1 MPTNLYI
8 LNRYDGC
15 GYDEIRR
22 LIIRATSEG
31 EAREIA
37 QSNGLDECVTYSKV
51 DGRFMHRI
59 PIPFWT
65 DSTKTSCELLTTD
78 GKNEVVLMQT
88 LDG

>member
-1 MPTNLYI
+1 MSTNLWM
-8 LNRYDGC
+8 LNRFDAC
-15 GYDEIRR
+15 GYDEIRC
-22 LIIRATSEG
+22 LIIRATSEK

-37 QSNGLDECVTYSKV
+37 QSNGSDECVTYSKV

-65 DSTKTSCELLTTD
+65 DSTKTSCELLTYD
-78 GKNEVVLMQT
+78 GEKKVILMQT